1 MIRRPPRS
9 TRTDT
14 LFPYTTLFRS
24 QTAVLSVDY
33 RCPPE
38 DKFPAAVQ
46 EIDAVM
52 SWLEVSDLAGPTY
65 VHGDSAGGNLA
76 LFAALRHTGRFR
88 EVVRIYPFPE
98 PHGGFP
104 SHDEPGP
111 GLERDG
117 AVRSGQAA
125 TAH

>member
-33 RCPPE
+33 RRPPE

-46 EIDAVM
+46 DIDAVM
-52 SWLEVSDLAGPTY
+52 SWLEDSDLAGPTY

-76 LFAALRHTGRFR
+76 LVVALRHPGRFR
-88 EVVRIYPFPE
+88 AVVLIYPFLDPT
-98 PHGGFP
+98 GGFP
-104 SHDEPGP
+104 SHDEPGQEN
-111 GLERDG
+111 GRASGREREC
-117 AVRSGQAA
+117 QEE
-125 TAH
+125 